1 MRMSH
6 RRKHSLKYC
15 AYILMKVYNLS
26 IDSSQRGVNVI
37 ASNSYYDTDGTYVID
52 EYSNTLS
59 RQNNYVIHLEN
70 PIYDVT
76 EIKLVSARIPT
87 PQLTVCATNNTFSV
101 DGVDIAL
108 DVTNYSSGT
117 DLANDLQIKFTPPTS
132 NVDSVIY
139 DSDTNGLIFSNNSPG
154 DNNFT
159 FEFHTGT
166 NGFNKESSQVTTPYQ
181 LLGFSYDDY
190 TSVSNVLASG
200 AINLYGP
207 NSLVLKLT
215 AGSDKFGQ
223 SVYTSTP
230 FYTGH
235 ILLDGSDFINFNGT
249 DDTLTH
255 RFHSGSQKYIRDIKI
270 EFFYMSNGR
279 LIPYDFMNQDHIL
292 KFEITCSTDKLQNLP
307 KIPIEEVTKEEPI
320 SIPEVKNVYR
330 WKREYTYIIM
340 IVVIGIML
348 LLLMKEQP
356 RRYRR
361 PISE

>member
-1 MRMSH
+1 
-6 RRKHSLKYC
+6 
-15 AYILMKVYNLS
+15 MKVYNLS

-87 PQLTVCATNNTFSV
+87 PQLTACATNNTFSV

-117 DLANDLQIKFTPPTS
+117 DLANDLQLKFTPPTS

-190 TSVSNVLASG
+190 TSVSNVLVSG

-215 AGSDKFGQ
+215 AGSDEFGQ

-235 ILLDGSDFINFNGT
+235 ILLDGSDFINFNGA

-348 LLLMKEQP
+348 LLLMKQQP

>member
-1 MRMSH
+1 
-6 RRKHSLKYC
+6 
-15 AYILMKVYNLS
+15 
-26 IDSSQRGVNVI
+26 
-37 ASNSYYDTDGTYVID
+37 VID

-215 AGSDKFGQ
+215 AGSDEFGQ

>member
-1 MRMSH
+1 
-6 RRKHSLKYC
+6 
-15 AYILMKVYNLS
+15 MKVYNLS
-26 IDSSQRGVNVI
+26 IDSSQRDANVYLH
-37 ASNSYYDTDGTYVID
+37 A
-52 EYSNTLS
+52 
-59 RQNNYVIHLEN
+59 NNYTITLEN
-70 PIYDVT
+70 PIYDVS

-87 PQLTVCATNNTFSV
+87 PQLTVCSTNNTFSV
-101 DGVDIAL
+101 DGQTISL

-215 AGSDKFGQ
+215 AGSDEFGQ

>member
-1 MRMSH
+1 
-6 RRKHSLKYC
+6 
-15 AYILMKVYNLS
+15 MKVYNLS

-37 ASNSYYDTDGTYVID
+37 ASNSYYDTNGTYVID

-59 RQNNYVIHLEN
+59 SQNNYVIHLEN

-108 DVTNYSSGT
+108 DATNYSSGT
-117 DLANDLQIKFTPPTS
+117 DLANDLQLKFTPPTS

-139 DSDTNGLIFSNNSPG
+139 DSDTNGIIFSNNSPG

-190 TSVSNVLASG
+190 TSVSNVLVSG

-215 AGSDKFGQ
+215 AGSDEFGQ

-255 RFHSGSQKYIRDIKI
+255 RFHSGPQKYIRDIKI

-348 LLLMKEQP
+348 LLLMKQQP

>member
-1 MRMSH
+1 
-6 RRKHSLKYC
+6 
-15 AYILMKVYNLS
+15 MKVYNLS

-117 DLANDLQIKFTPPTS
+117 DLANDLQLKFTPPTS

-190 TSVSNVLASG
+190 TSVSNVLVSG

-215 AGSDKFGQ
+215 AGSDEFGQ

-235 ILLDGSDFINFNGT
+235 ILLDGSDFINFNGA

-348 LLLMKEQP
+348 LLLMKQQP